1 MKTHLF
7 KRGIAGLLS
16 LVMCLSAFIGLGT
29 TTAFAA
35 GEQAEVYLISFP
47 RSGDANL
54 DYSGTWGHP
63 NLHYMNGWYSGE
75 SKYTTIRAMHSYDG
89 NICYCIEPGTPQDTG
104 DRYTS
109 KDETFWDNLPSDFN
123 STISPYDIKLF
134 IGRIM
139 QYGYTGPI
147 STSWRSQNA
156 SDAAT
161 LAEAMA
167 TQVLIWE
174 TVVGERDEDFDY
186 VSPGSYDAVKGVIS
200 TAHPLYDL
208 FCDYYDSIEASV
220 QRHSAIPS
228 FMSKN
233 PNRAQS
239 VELEWDGS
247 SYTAT
252 LTDHNRVLSDYS
264 FSANEDGISFS
275 VNGNQLIITATDAP
289 SDSVRITANKV
300 GSSRRGIITWTDGRY
315 APGSGIQD
323 VITYA
328 QSVSDPVQAFL
339 NLKVSYGSAKIVK
352 TSEDGKVDNLNFTV
366 TGNGINQTVKTN
378 SKGEIQIDNL
388 MPGVYTVTEMDY
400 DKYEPQESRRVT
412 VVSGQV
418 STVNFNNKLK
428 RGDLQI
434 VKSSEDNLNEGV
446 TFHLYGTSLS
456 GIAVDEYA
464 ATDANGVATF
474 EDVLISGSTPY
485 TVEEVD
491 TAVRY
496 VVPEAQSA
504 PINWNEVTNRSFL
517 NILKKFSVT
526 VTKSDA
532 ETGTA
537 QGDAS
542 LAGAVYGIYKG
553 ETLVDTYT
561 TDKNGQF
568 VTKEYICDN
577 DWTVRE
583 ITPSEGYLLDTTVH
597 KVGAE
602 PQLYTVEHNQTAND
616 VTEQVAKGNIAIIKH
631 TDNGDT
637 QIETPESGAEFAV
650 YLKAAGSYEVAE
662 DTERD
667 YLTCDENGF
676 AQTKDMPYGI
686 YTVHQV
692 SGWEGSELMPD
703 FDVFISQNGATYRYL
718 INNAPFNSFIKI
730 VKQDAETGKT
740 IPYAG
745 AGFKIYDPDG
755 NPVTMTFT
763 YPTPTTIDVFYTN
776 AEGSLVTPE
785 KLSFGKGYSIVEVQ
799 APYGYVLDETPVY
812 FDVTE
817 DNSTEESGVTVVKV
831 DKPNMAQKGTITVE
845 KTGEVFFGVSV
856 IGGVDESGNELP
868 TIYQPQYEKRG
879 LPGAVYEIIAAEDI
893 ITQDGT
899 VRNQKGEVVDTVT
912 TDENGTAV
920 SRELYLGKYEVRE
933 ITAPHGMVLN
943 PEPHCVELVY
953 AGQNVAVTE
962 TATSF
967 ENERQKVEISLVKS
981 IEQNERFG
989 IGNNG
994 EMKNISF
1001 GLFAAE
1007 EIVSAS
1013 GTSIPADGLV
1023 EIISLIEDGTA
1034 KVKTDLPFGS
1044 YYVQE
1049 LATDSHYMLS
1059 DTKYPVTF
1067 AYAGQDTAVVK
1078 IAANDGKAIENN
1090 LIYGFVSGKKVDE
1103 NSNALGGALIGLFR
1117 TDNGEFTKEN
1127 ALMTTTSA
1135 EDGSFSFE
1143 SIPYGTWYVR
1153 EIEQPAGF
1161 VLDDT
1166 IYPVTINADGQVV
1179 EIEIVN
1185 KYIRGNIHLTKVDSE
1200 YPDNK
1205 LTGATFEVYKDSN
1218 ANGKLDDGDEL
1229 LGTLTEKE
1237 IGEYGMNDLFYG
1249 RYFVKETKAPE
1260 GFVLDTGVY
1269 EVMIDTNGKTYE
1281 VENKAG
1287 VGFINDAMRGNLKI
1301 IKTSS
1306 DGKVKGFAFRITGAN
1321 GYDIILETND
1331 KGEIFIDGLRIGDYT
1346 ISEVSNSASS
1356 MYVIP
1361 ADKKATVKLGSTT
1374 IVEMHNVLRDT
1385 PKTGDTTNLPLLY
1398 ALAGLS
1404 AVGIA
1409 VCGVIGFKKKKK
1421 EDRN

>member
-1 MKTHLF
+1 MKKQF
-7 KRGIAGLLS
+7 KRGICGLLAM
-16 LVMCLSAFIGLGT
+16 LVCFTTILGGGV
-29 TTAFAA
+29 TAFAA
-35 GEQAEVYLISFP
+35 SSSGEVAKSYSIGFP

-54 DYSGTWGHP
+54 DYNGSWGHDE
-63 NLHYMNGWYSGE
+63 LHYMNGWYSGGE
-75 SKYTTIRAMHSYDG
+75 TWMTTLHTIGSFDG
-89 NICYCIEPGTPQDTG
+89 PACYCIEPGVP
-104 DRYTS
+104 RLLEKEYTRHGEDYW
-109 KDETFWDNLPSDFN
+109 KNYPSDRN
-123 STISPYDIKLF
+123 STIDADTIKTLL
-134 IGRIM
+134 GRIM
-139 QYGYTGPI
+139 QYGYQGNL
-147 STSWRSQNA
+147 SLDWRSQNA
-156 SDAAT
+156 ADADKMAHM
-161 LAEAMA
+161 MA
-167 TQVLIWE
+167 TQVLVWE
-174 TVVGERDEDFDY
+174 TVVGERDANFNHVD
-186 VSPGSYDAVKGVIS
+186 PGSCDAVKSIYRTS
-200 TAHPLYDL
+200 HPLYSRFL
-208 FCDYYDSIEASV
+208 AYYDSIEASV
-220 QRHSAIPS
+220 KSHTVIPS
-228 FMSKN
+228 FMSKT
-233 PNRAQS
+233 PNKAQT
-239 VELEWDGS
+239 VELTWDGS
-247 SYTAT
+247 QYTAT
-252 LTDHNRVLSDYS
+252 LTDSNHVVSDYTFTS
-264 FSANEDGISFS
+264 NLSGVTFTT
-275 VNGNQLIITATDAP
+275 NGDTLTITAKTAP
-289 SDSVRITANKV
+289 TEPVTISASKNNIRKGVVVWSD
-300 GSSRRGIITWTDGRY
+300 GHYGPDGTM
-315 APGSGIQD
+315 QD
-323 VITYA
+323 VVTYA
-328 QSVSDPVQAFL
+328 ATVMDPVQAFL

-352 TSEDGKVDNLNFTV
+352 TSEDGKVDNLTFTV

-418 STVNFNNKLK
+418 STVTFNNKLK

-464 ATDANGVATF
+464 VTDENGVATF

-504 PINWNEVTNRSFL
+504 PIRWNEVTNRSFL
-517 NILKKFSVT
+517 NILKKFTVT
-526 VTKSDA
+526 VTKSDT

-568 VTKEYICDN
+568 VTKEYICDD

-597 KVGAE
+597 KVGSE

-637 QIETPESGAEFAV
+637 QIETPENGAEFAV
-650 YLKAAGSYEVAE
+650 YLKAAGSYDSAKAS
-662 DTERD
+662 ERD

-776 AEGSLVTPE
+776 ADGFLVTPE
-785 KLSFGKGYSIVEVQ
+785 KLPYGKGYSIVEVQ

-831 DKPNMAQKGTITVE
+831 EKPNMAQKGTIIVE

-893 ITQDGT
+893 ITPDGT
-899 VRNQKGEVVDTVT
+899 ARAQKGEVVDTVT

-953 AGQNVAVTE
+953 GSKCPYCSGIKLLKGFNDLASLHPQLALEWSQNNGTLLPE
-962 TATSF
+962 DF
-967 ENERQKVEISLVKS
+967 NERSTKNVWWKCSTCGHEYRAVIKSKVHGLKCPVCTKNALLPGYNDLATTDPELAQEWNAAKNTRKPTEISRLSQYPVWWKGICGHEWKDKVFHRAVEGAGCIYCEKAFLKELPYLLVTMYAKQYGLATRTDD
-981 IEQNERFG
+981 EKL
-989 IGNNG
+989 IGARIDAVIP
-994 EMKNISF
+994 E
-1001 GLFAAE
+1001 LRLAFAFSQKDTDRE
-1007 EIVSAS
+1007 
-1013 GTSIPADGLV
+1013 
-1023 EIISLIEDGTA
+1023 A
-1034 KVKTDLPFGS
+1034 KVAEVLHFLCKAKRIQLFVIRQKDPIA
-1044 YYVQE
+1044 
-1049 LATDSHYMLS
+1049 LATEIKQAFAKANLFINSDSQT
-1059 DTKYPVTF
+1059 D
-1067 AYAGQDTAVVK
+1067 VVYLRK
-1078 IAANDGKAIENN
+1078 
-1090 LIYGFVSGKKVDE
+1090 
-1103 NSNALGGALIGLFR
+1103 
-1117 TDNGEFTKEN
+1117 
-1127 ALMTTTSA
+1127 
-1135 EDGSFSFE
+1135 
-1143 SIPYGTWYVR
+1143 
-1153 EIEQPAGF
+1153 
-1161 VLDDT
+1161 
-1166 IYPVTINADGQVV
+1166 
-1179 EIEIVN
+1179 
-1185 KYIRGNIHLTKVDSE
+1185 
-1200 YPDNK
+1200 
-1205 LTGATFEVYKDSN
+1205 
-1218 ANGKLDDGDEL
+1218 
-1229 LGTLTEKE
+1229 
-1237 IGEYGMNDLFYG
+1237 
-1249 RYFVKETKAPE
+1249 RYFAQK
-1260 GFVLDTGVY
+1260 
-1269 EVMIDTNGKTYE
+1269 ING
-1281 VENKAG
+1281 N
-1287 VGFINDAMRGNLKI
+1287 
-1301 IKTSS
+1301 
-1306 DGKVKGFAFRITGAN
+1306 
-1321 GYDIILETND
+1321 
-1331 KGEIFIDGLRIGDYT
+1331 
-1346 ISEVSNSASS
+1346 
-1356 MYVIP
+1356 
-1361 ADKKATVKLGSTT
+1361 
-1374 IVEMHNVLRDT
+1374 
-1385 PKTGDTTNLPLLY
+1385 
-1398 ALAGLS
+1398 
-1404 AVGIA
+1404 
-1409 VCGVIGFKKKKK
+1409 
-1421 EDRN
+1421 

>member
-1 MKTHLF
+1 MKIKKPKRIMSLF
-7 KRGIAGLLS
+7 LAALMCVTS
-16 LVMCLSAFIGLGT
+16 LVGIGT
-29 TTAFAA
+29 TAYAA
-35 GEQAEVYLISFP
+35 EETDDVYLISFP
-47 RSGDANL
+47 RDGDSNYNAE
-54 DYSGTWGHP
+54 WGHGS
-63 NLHYMNGWYSGE
+63 HTFMNGWKTGTSR
-75 SKYTTIRAMHSYDG
+75 YTTVRAMGSYTG
-89 NICYCIEPGTPQDTG
+89 NICYCIEIGVPQQTG
-104 DRYTS
+104 DSYT
-109 KDETFWDNLPSDFN
+109 KKGEDFWDNYPSSYN
-123 STISPYDIKLF
+123 STISPDDIKLF
-134 IGRIM
+134 IGRIF
-139 QYGYTGPI
+139 QYGYTGTI
-147 STSWRSQNA
+147 STSWRSQNEGG
-156 SDAAT
+156 DK
-161 LAEAMA
+161 LAHAVA
-167 TQVLIWE
+167 TQLLIWE
-174 TVVGERDEDFDY
+174 TVIGERDENFNK
-186 VSPGSYDAVKGVIS
+186 VSTGGRDAVLDQIS
-200 TAHPLYDL
+200 RSHPLYDKIMS
-208 FCDYYDSIEASV
+208 YYNSMAASV
-220 QRHSAIPS
+220 QKHSKLPS
-228 FMSKN
+228 FLAKTPGS
-233 PNRAQS
+233 AQEI
-239 VELEWDGS
+239 ELEWDGS
-247 SYTAT
+247 KYTVT
-252 LTDHNRVLSDYS
+252 LTDSNNVLSGYK
-264 FSANEDGISFS
+264 FSSNDSGVQFS
-275 VNGNQLIITATDAP
+275 VSGNKLTITAEKAP
-289 SDSVRITANKV
+289 SDGLTITAEKTAQRKGV
-300 GSSRRGIITWTDGRY
+300 ITWTDGIY
-315 APGSGIQD
+315 GPNGGVQD
-323 VITYA
+323 TVTYA
-328 QSVSDPVQAFL
+328 QTVNDPVKGFL
-339 NLKVSYGSAKIVK
+339 KLKVSYGSAKIVK
-352 TSEDGKVDNLNFTV
+352 TSEDGKVDGISFRIQ
-366 TGNGINQTVKTN
+366 GNGIDKTVKTEN
-378 SKGEIQIDNL
+378 GGQIQVDNL
-388 MPGVYTVTEMDY
+388 MPGVYTVTEQEY
-400 DKYEPQESRRVT
+400 DRYEPQESRRVT
-412 VVSGQV
+412 VVAGQV
-418 STVNFNNKLK
+418 ATVNFNNTLK
-428 RGDLQI
+428 RGDI
-434 VKSSEDNLNEGV
+434 EVIKSSEDNFNEGV

-491 TAVRY
+491 TAIRY
-496 VVPEAQSA
+496 VVPEAQSV

-532 ETGTA
+532 ETGSA

-616 VTEQVAKGNIAIIKH
+616 VTEQVVKGNIAIIKH

-650 YLKAAGSYEVAE
+650 YLKSAGSYEVAE

-667 YLTCDENGF
+667 YLTCDEDGF

-745 AGFKIYDPDG
+745 AGFKIYDPEG

-785 KLSFGKGYSIVEVQ
+785 KLPFGKGYSIVEVQ

-912 TDENGTAV
+912 TDATGAAV

-1013 GTSIPADGLV
+1013 GTSIPANGLV
-1023 EIISLIEDGTA
+1023 EIISLNEDGTA

-1049 LATDSHYMLS
+1049 LATDSHYKLS

-1067 AYAGQDTAVVK
+1067 AYVGQDTAVVK
-1078 IAANDGKAIENN
+1078 IAANDGKAIEND
-1090 LIYGFVSGKKVDE
+1090 LIYGSVSGKKVDE
-1103 NSNALGGALIGLFR
+1103 NGSALGGALIGLFR
-1117 TDNGEFTKEN
+1117 TDDGEFTKEN
-1127 ALMTTTSA
+1127 ALMTATSA

-1166 IYPVTINADGQVV
+1166 IYPVTIGADGQVV

-1185 KYIRGNIHLTKVDSE
+1185 AYIRGNIHLTKVDSE

-1218 ANGKLDDGDEL
+1218 ANGKLDSGDEL

-1237 IGEYGMNDLFYG
+1237 KGEYSMNDLFYG
-1249 RYFVKETKAPE
+1249 RYFVKEAKAPE
-1260 GFVLDTGVY
+1260 GFVLDSGVY

-1287 VGFINDAMRGNLKI
+1287 VGFINEAMRGNLKI
-1301 IKTSS
+1301 VKTSS

-1409 VCGVIGFKKKKK
+1409 VCGVVGFKKKKK